1 MTLVS
6 RSFLNNSDFP
16 QSQPL
21 VDGRVLRVSLLKD
34 GREVVLYNIH
44 NFGLAQHQLA
54 DLSHVLAQDVDTAM
68 EVPNELSVLV
78 GGDFNFLPNGES
90 SLVLDAPT
98 LVQPPGDRLP
108 LGLLLR
114 GQLER
119 LLRYSIAC
127 PRISP
132 LRIQP
137 SQGLADSTQPSP
149 LGTWSCPKHDAV
161 RGSVPSGPI
170 KLVSVVMLFCS
181 SHLLGFLRCLWKL
194 VQFLGLC
201 SAHFC

>member
-1 MTLVS
+1 MTLVR
-6 RSFLNNSDFP
+6 RSFLCNFDFP

-21 VDGRVLRVSLLKD
+21 VDGRVLRVSLMKD

-44 NFGLAQHQLA
+44 NYGLAQQQLA
-54 DLSHVLAQDVDTAM
+54 DLSHVLEQDIDTAM

-98 LVQPPGDRLP
+98 PVLPPGDHLP

-119 LLRYSIAC
+119 LTEI
-127 PRISP
+127 
-132 LRIQP
+132 
-137 SQGLADSTQPSP
+137 
-149 LGTWSCPKHDAV
+149 
-161 RGSVPSGPI
+161 
-170 KLVSVVMLFCS
+170 
-181 SHLLGFLRCLWKL
+181 
-194 VQFLGLC
+194 
-201 SAHFC
+201 